1 MKNTSLLA
9 KNIGIKFK
17 KKELLIR
24 ALTHRS
30 YINENPKYKVHNERL
45 EFLGDAVL
53 ELVVTEHLFR
63 NFKNP
68 EGDLTNWRAALVNSE
83 MLTSVAKKIKLGDY
97 LMLSKGETQDKGK
110 AREYILANAFEALL
124 GAIYLDKGMETA
136 RAFIENYILTE
147 LQRILDE
154 KLYRDSK
161 SYFQERAQE
170 KLGITPNY
178 KVLDEWGPD
187 HKKQFRLGVY
197 LEKELIAEAEGESKH
212 SAEKKAA
219 AKALEIKKW

>member
-1 MKNTSLLA
+1 MKDVSLLS

-30 YINENPKYKVHNERL
+30 YINENPKFKIHNERL

-53 ELVVTEHLFR
+53 ELIVTEHLFK
-63 NFKNP
+63 NFNNP

-83 MLTSVAKKIKLGDY
+83 TLASTAKKLKLGDY
-97 LMLSKGETQDKGK
+97 LLLSKGEARDKGK

-124 GAIYLDKGMETA
+124 GAIYLDGGIETA
-136 RAFIENYILTE
+136 RIFVEKQILTK
-147 LQRILDE
+147 LQKVLDE
-154 KLYRDSK
+154 KLYQDPK

-170 KLGITPNY
+170 KLGITPHY
-178 KVLDEWGPD
+178 KVSDEWGPD
-187 HKKQFRLGVY
+187 HKKQFRLGIY
-197 LEKELIAEAEGESKH
+197 LGKELIAEAEGESKH

>member
-1 MKNTSLLA
+1 MKDVSLLS

-30 YINENPKYKVHNERL
+30 YINENPKFKIHNERL

-53 ELVVTEHLFR
+53 ELIVTEHLFK
-63 NFKNP
+63 NFNNP

-83 MLTSVAKKIKLGDY
+83 TLASTAKKLKLGDY
-97 LMLSKGETQDKGK
+97 LLLSKGEARDKGK

-124 GAIYLDKGMETA
+124 GAIYLDGGIEMA
-136 RAFIENYILTE
+136 RIFVEKQILTK
-147 LQRILDE
+147 LQKVLDE
-154 KLYRDSK
+154 KLYQDPK

-170 KLGITPNY
+170 KLGITPHY
-178 KVLDEWGPD
+178 KVSDEWGPD
-187 HKKQFRLGVY
+187 HKKQFRLGIY
-197 LEKELIAEAEGESKH
+197 LGKELIAEAEGESKH